1 MAAQGGTATLKPT
14 PLLPGA
20 ASFPISG
27 RGVTSS
33 LPPTGL
39 PPTGL
44 PPTGLPRSGGM
55 TVKTVPTGGLTI
67 KPVPTGGLTIKT
79 VASIGKP
86 S

>member
-1 MAAQGGTATLKPT
+1 MAPQGGTATLKPT

-20 ASFPISG
+20 ASFSISG

-33 LPPTGL
+33 L

-55 TVKTVPTGGLTI
+55 TVKTVPTGGLTS